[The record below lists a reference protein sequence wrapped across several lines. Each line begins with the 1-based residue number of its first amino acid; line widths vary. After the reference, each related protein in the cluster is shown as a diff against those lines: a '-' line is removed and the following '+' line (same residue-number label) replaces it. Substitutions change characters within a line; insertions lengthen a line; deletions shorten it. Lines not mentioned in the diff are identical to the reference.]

1 MYLACQASE
10 EVLHSLLHVSLV
22 AVCVCPQVV
31 AILLKSGQ
39 YSQSY
44 LQRSDM
50 PHTALL
56 LAAKSGNNNV
66 IALLVTHGFNVN
78 RKLQGHNGNA
88 LHEAVLYGKLET
100 VHYLIQVGGALLEGC
115 SRLAL

>member
-1 MYLACQASE
+1 
-10 EVLHSLLHVSLV
+10 
-22 AVCVCPQVV
+22 VV

-44 LQRSDM
+44 LQRSEM

-56 LAAKSGNNNV
+56 LAAKSGHNAV

-100 VHYLIQVGGALLEGC
+100 VHYLIQVGGTWLDGC
-115 SRLAL
+115 